1 MAQEKEAETE
11 TSASASPFAISVPNG
26 LFGEAGLETVD
37 LLVCEV
43 APVSA
48 RDVELGEAA
57 VVYAVKFLNIV
68 TKVLKHSAHDAVAA
82 RMDDDA
88 HLLAIAR
95 VNIAYLIGIDGAI
108 FQLHA
113 LDERLKILFCDSL
126 VKEDMINLADL
137 ITRVHKL
144 LGHVSIIGKQEDARG
159 VAVEAAY
166 RVDAL
171 VARACHNVH
180 HGATPLRIVGGGDG
194 VFWLIEK
201 HVYLLLRLELL
212 TVVDNLGIGRDG
224 DTHLGD
230 DLPVYGYLASL
241 DEFIGLAPATHAT
254 HGNEAVEAQ
263 KSRHLLHFWV
273 GAIGIGLLLIV
284 EYAGVYLITRAD
296 L

>member
-1 MAQEKEAETE
+1 MPK
-11 TSASASPFAISVPNG
+11 S

-37 LLVCEV
+37 LLVSEV

-48 RDVELGEAA
+48 GDVELGEAA
-57 VVYAVKFLNIV
+57 IVYAVKFLHV
-68 TKVLKHSAHDAVAA
+68 VAQVLKHSAHNTVAA
-82 RMDDDA
+82 RMNDDA
-88 HLLAIAR
+88 HLLAVAR
-95 VNIAYLIGIDGAI
+95 VNITYLIGIDGAI
-108 FQLHA
+108 FQLHS
-113 LDERLKILFCDSL
+113 LDESLKILFCDSL

-144 LGHVSIIGKQEDARG
+144 LGHIAIVGKQEDARG
-159 VAVEAAY
+159 VAVETAN

-171 VARACHNVH
+171 VARARHNVH
-180 HGATPLRIVGGGDG
+180 YGATPLRIIGGGDG

-212 TVVDNLGIGRDG
+212 TVVDDLSIGRDG

-230 DLPVYGYLASL
+230 DLPVYGYLAGL
-241 DEFIGLAPATHAT
+241 DEFIGLAPAAHAA

-273 GAIGIGLLLIV
+273 SAIGIGLLLIV
-284 EYAGVYLITRAD
+284 KDARVYLVTRAN